1 MGRNIFELFS
11 SGILI
16 WKKLSLTI
24 ESVHF
29 QNFAKKNFLNKF
41 AYLDNFFDNF
51 AQKYSIG
58 TILQRR

>member
-1 MGRNIFELFS
+1 MGRDIFELFS

-29 QNFAKKNFLNKF
+29 QNFAKKKFLNKF
-41 AYLDNFFDNF
+41 AYLDNF